1 MNTDANSI
9 VDRENKS
16 EPGRDAW
23 RRNPIVW
30 MLIAIPLSSVLVGMV
45 MLWFAITSYDGL
57 VVDDYNQ
64 HGKEINLTLARDTF
78 ALNHGIQARLELL
91 PQSGILKLRLSM
103 TKALALA
110 DTLPLSF
117 IHRTRAGEDISIT
130 LQKSAS
136 GEYIAPLPMLKPGN
150 WIVQL
155 ETSEWRI
162 SGDAPMPSSKIINLG
177 AQS

>member
-1 MNTDANSI
+1 MNTDTNNI
-9 VDRENKS
+9 VDTQIK
-16 EPGRDAW
+16 PKPDRDSW
-23 RRNPIVW
+23 QRNPIVW
-30 MLIAIPLSSVLVGMV
+30 MIIAIPLSSVLVGMV

-57 VVDDYNQ
+57 VVDDYSQ
-64 HGKEINLTLARDTF
+64 HGKEINLTLARDSL
-78 ALNHGIQARLELL
+78 AVSHGIQARLELL
-91 PQSGILKLRLSM
+91 PQSGILKLRLSL
-103 TKALALA
+103 TKELPIA

-130 LQKSAS
+130 LQKSAN
-136 GEYIAPLPMLKPGN
+136 GEYIAPLPVLKPAN

-162 SGDAPMPSSKIINLG
+162 TGQAPVPGSNIINLG

>member
-1 MNTDANSI
+1 MNTDTNNI
-9 VDRENKS
+9 VDTQIKPK
-16 EPGRDAW
+16 PGQDSW
-23 RRNPIVW
+23 QRNPIVW
-30 MLIAIPLSSVLVGMV
+30 MIIAIPLSSVLVGMV

-57 VVDDYNQ
+57 VVDDYSQ
-64 HGKEINLTLARDTF
+64 HGKEINLTLARDSL
-78 ALNHGIQARLELL
+78 AVSHGIQARLELL
-91 PQSGILKLRLSM
+91 PQSGILKLRLSL
-103 TKALALA
+103 TKELPIA

-130 LQKSAS
+130 LQKSAN
-136 GEYIAPLPMLKPGN
+136 GEYIAPLPVLKPAN

-162 SGDAPMPSSKIINLG
+162 TGQAPVPGSNIINLG

>member
-1 MNTDANSI
+1 MNTNTNSI
-9 VDRENKS
+9 VDTQNRS
-16 EPGRDAW
+16 ESGPDSW

-30 MLIAIPLSSVLVGMV
+30 MIIAIPLSSVLVGFV

-57 VVDDYNQ
+57 VVDDYSQ
-64 HGKEINLTLARDTF
+64 HGKEINLTLARDSF
-78 ALNHGIQARLELL
+78 AVSHGIQARLELL
-91 PQSGILKLRLSM
+91 PQSGILRLQLSL
-103 TKALALA
+103 TKQLPLA
-110 DTLPLSF
+110 DTLPLNF

-130 LQKSAS
+130 LQKTAN
-136 GEYIAPLPMLKPGN
+136 GDYIAPLPVLKPAN

-162 SGDAPMPSSKIINLG
+162 TGQAPVPGSKIINLG

>member
-1 MNTDANSI
+1 MNTDTNSI
-9 VDRENKS
+9 ADMQHKTGSGPDSWYRV
-16 EPGRDAW
+16 
-23 RRNPIVW
+23 PIVW
-30 MLIAIPLSSVLVGMV
+30 MIIAIPLSSVIVGFV

-57 VVDDYNQ
+57 VVDDYSQ
-64 HGKEINLTLARDTF
+64 HGKEINLTLARNTL

-91 PQSGILKLRLSM
+91 PQSGILKLRLS
-103 TKALALA
+103 LAKQLPLA

-117 IHRTRAGEDISIT
+117 IHRTRAGEDISVI

-136 GEYIAPLPMLKPGN
+136 GEYIAPLPFLKPGN

-162 SGDAPMPSSKIINLG
+162 TGQAPMPGSEIIKLG

>member
-9 VDRENKS
+9 VDTQNKS
-16 EPGRDAW
+16 EPGPDSW

-30 MLIAIPLSSVLVGMV
+30 MIIAIPLSSVLVGFV

-57 VVDDYNQ
+57 VVDDYSQ
-64 HGKEINLTLARDTF
+64 HGKEINLTLARNTL

-103 TKALALA
+103 TKELPLA

-117 IHRTRAGEDISIT
+117 IHRTRAGEDISLT
-130 LQKSAS
+130 LQKSAN

-162 SGDAPMPSSKIINLG
+162 TGQAPVPGSKIINLG